1 MKILIVMCL
10 LFSSLSWANTDA
22 KTKSDLTERG
32 IRLVSQAQ
40 YPQAIEILKIESA
53 KGDADAAFWLGIA
66 YYKKGIALY
75 KERERLN
82 GGYGD
87 NVFLQAAGDAFLLAA
102 ELGDPWAMSILSNKV
117 IYYSST
123 VCSLFSWP
131 CDNKWVD
138 KALDRWDEL
147 AEQGDP
153 DAVYVSTVFGFKWW
167 EYFRSYT
174 YPYLAALIERT
185 ISTGG
190 GYGFMAGIA
199 LELEDSFK
207 FFTMAANQGYAPAML
222 KLNIF
227 RGKLLTDEEADKWVH
242 RALNLGYIGAA
253 RTLYFKYSPNGKG
266 RGKTKLEREKAY
278 YYGTIYIESGGWK
291 RIDSDILRSKL
302 TDENGKRLYDE
313 AGNQL
318 YEEHFTEAERIEI
331 EQRAKD
337 FLKKVKPDAF
347 LTKNTRELLKIYN

>member
-1 MKILIVMCL
+1 MCL

-66 YYKKGIALY
+66 YFKSGDGSTA
-75 KERERLN
+75 
-82 GGYGD
+82 GG
-87 NVFLQAAGDAFLLAA
+87 AFLRAA
-102 ELGDPWAMSILSNKV
+102 ELGDPWAMNILSGGLQL
-117 IYYSST
+117 YSGT
-123 VCSLFSWP
+123 ICGLYDGWG
-131 CDNKWVD
+131 CDYKWAD

-153 DAVYVSTVFGFKWW
+153 DAVYVSTVLGFKWW

-185 ISTGG
+185 ISAGG
-190 GYGFMAGIA
+190 GYEFMGGIV
-199 LELEDSFK
+199 LESEDLFK
-207 FFTMAANQGYAPAML
+207 YVTMAANQGDAPAML
-222 KLNIF
+222 RMNIF
-227 RGKLLTDEEADKWVH
+227 RGRFLTDEEADKWVY
-242 RALNLGYIGAA
+242 RALNLGYVRAA

-266 RGKTKLEREKAY
+266 RGKTKSEREKAY

-291 RIDSDILRSKL
+291 RIDSDILRTEL

-347 LTKNTRELLKIYN
+347 LTKNTRELLNIYN